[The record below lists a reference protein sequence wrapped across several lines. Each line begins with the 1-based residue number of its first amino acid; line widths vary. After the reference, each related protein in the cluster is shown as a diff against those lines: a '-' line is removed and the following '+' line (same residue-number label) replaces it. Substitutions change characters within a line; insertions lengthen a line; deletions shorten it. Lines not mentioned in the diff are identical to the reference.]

1 MQVSEVIEVEEMSE
15 SDLAHHADS
24 AGISTTEAPIPPIV
38 FLWFR
43 V

>member
-15 SDLAHHADS
+15 SEFAHYADS